1 MPQIREKNIAP
12 NPIKSFNITLN
23 ENALT
28 DENLFMANII
38 SDKVKKHKKPDAD
51 FYRAITMDE
60 FLIGVKE
67 DLREMFSSKKK

>member
-23 ENALT
+23 ENTLT

-60 FLIGVKE
+60 LLEGVLE
-67 DLREMFSSKKK
+67 DIHTFYANK